1 MARLHASLDGEPFDL
16 VLMDLQMPEMDGY
29 EATRIIRADPRFQA
43 LPIIAMTAHAM
54 VEERQRCLDAGMN
67 DHIVKPIDPDALFH
81 TLRHWLKLRG
91 DAPPPPPPPDATPR
105 GAEPAW
111 PTIPGLDVANGLRR
125 VAGNRKLYRDLLT
138 QYIAGQADAP
148 ARIQAA
154 LATGDR
160 TTAERLAHTLKG
172 VSGNIGATVIER
184 LAADLEQALRQQ
196 AEPAIVEPLLAR
208 TGETLTGWIAEL
220 QSALAS
226 EPAPVTHVAPR
237 MDWAGLQQILVRLEQ
252 LLSEDDAETV
262 RYLAAHRAALAEALS
277 AELFLAMERAIN
289 GYDFEEALKVLRM
302 AVTQFKPLIG

>member
-54 VEERQRCLDAGMN
+54 VEERRRCLDAGMN

-81 TLRHWLKLRG
+81 TLQHWLKPRG
-91 DAPPPPPPPDATPR
+91 DTPLAPAPAPAPADTAPR

-160 TTAERLAHTLKG
+160 ATAERLAAVLVAESIDVTLP
-172 VSGNIGATVIER
+172 STRQPIGARHPITI
-184 LAADLEQALRQQ
+184 
-196 AEPAIVEPLLAR
+196 
-208 TGETLTGWIAEL
+208 
-220 QSALAS
+220 
-226 EPAPVTHVAPR
+226 
-237 MDWAGLQQILVRLEQ
+237 
-252 LLSEDDAETV
+252 
-262 RYLAAHRAALAEALS
+262 LAEHIADTFV
-277 AELFLAMERAIN
+277 AMGWELA
-289 GYDFEEALKVLRM
+289 VVTM
-302 AVTQFKPLIG
+302 AVLGGVNILGGSGSMPGVIIAAFLMGLVTFGLSLLNVPGIVMSVIIGAMLIVVISLPIITRRMMQRRRC